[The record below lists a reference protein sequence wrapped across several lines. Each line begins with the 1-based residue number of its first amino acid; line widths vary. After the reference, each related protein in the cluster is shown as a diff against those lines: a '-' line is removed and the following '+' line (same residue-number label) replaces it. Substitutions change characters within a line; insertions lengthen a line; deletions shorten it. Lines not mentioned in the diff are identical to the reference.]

1 MNKEFLLKYLNTDSP
16 STLEIE
22 GQKVWLKELKPYA
35 DKVIT
40 DNYGNV
46 ALLIKGTKS
55 KYPFRSKNP
64 FKVVI
69 DAHADEIG
77 WVVKSI
83 TDDGFLKVQRNGGT
97 DNDITMGT
105 SVKILTKKG
114 KVKGFFGSPAIHLKD
129 KDTKKVEQESL
140 AIDVAAFTKEDVEKL
155 GIEVG
160 SFVVVDRV
168 TEIINEKFVVGK
180 SLDDKVG
187 GFIHSEVLKKLKED
201 KIKLPYDLYIVNS
214 VQEEVGL
221 RGARMMN
228 NLIKP
233 DVAIAFDVTFDT
245 NTPGINKDKHGD
257 FKMGEGIVLRQ
268 GFDVHNTF
276 LKLLKDCAK
285 ENDINY
291 KIQVGGSGGTNTFSY
306 YQSGAV
312 AATLSIPLRYMHT
325 QNEMVML
332 DDVQTAVDFYVKAL
346 QKIENNHNFRYL

>member
-1 MNKEFLLKYLNTDSP
+1 MNIDFLKKYLNTNSP
-16 STLEIE
+16 STNEQDSQRKWIAELEE
-22 GQKVWLKELKPYA
+22 YA
-35 DKVIT
+35 DEVIT

-46 ALLIKGTKS
+46 ALLVKGTKHTKS
-55 KYPFRSKNP
+55 NN

-77 WVVKSI
+77 WIVKSI
-83 TDDGFLKVQRNGGT
+83 SDDGFLKVQRNGGT

-105 SVKILTKKG
+105 AVNILTRKG
-114 KVKGFFGSPAIHLKD
+114 NVKGFFGSPAIHLKD
-129 KDTKKVEQESL
+129 RDSKGKVEQENL
-140 AIDVAAFTKEDVEKL
+140 AIDVAALTKEDVEKL

-168 TEIINEKFVVGK
+168 AEIMNEKFVVGK

-201 KIKLPYDLYIVNS
+201 KIELPYDLYIVNS

-221 RGARMMN
+221 RGASMMSDMIN
-228 NLIKP
+228 P

-268 GFDVHNTF
+268 GFDVHNNF

-291 KIQVGGSGGTNTFSY
+291 KIQVGGSDRKR
-306 YQSGAV
+306 V
-312 AATLSIPLRYMHT
+312 
-325 QNEMVML
+325 V
-332 DDVQTAVDFYVKAL
+332 
-346 QKIENNHNFRYL
+346 